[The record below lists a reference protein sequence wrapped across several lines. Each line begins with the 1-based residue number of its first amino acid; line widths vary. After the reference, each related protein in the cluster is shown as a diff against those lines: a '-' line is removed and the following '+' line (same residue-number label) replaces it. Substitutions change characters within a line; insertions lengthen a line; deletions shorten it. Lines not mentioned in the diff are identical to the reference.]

1 MKNGERAV
9 YQRWRLMMKE
19 IARGKINLALR
30 VLNRRSDG
38 YHEVDMVMQ
47 SISLADVLTF
57 EPADHFELTSNDAVL
72 SCGKDNLIYKAAVV
86 FRERTGFRPDVKIVL
101 DKKIFVAAGL
111 AGGSTDA
118 AATLRGL
125 NRMFDCPLSREALEE
140 AAAEIGSDVPFCI
153 AGGTQRARGRGERME
168 ILPAAPK
175 LWLTLVKP
183 ADLEVSTAAV
193 YKAIDSV
200 PNRRQ
205 TDVEA
210 CVKAIGQ
217 HSRRALVEA
226 LQNDL
231 EDVTLRKYGILQQMK
246 ESLLA
251 AGCEKVLM
259 SGSGPTLFGLAES
272 EKAAEGIKQILSQ
285 EYPGAQ
291 VETAHTEEEYY
302 G

>member
-1 MKNGERAV
+1 
-9 YQRWRLMMKE
+9 MMKE

-30 VLNRRSDG
+30 VMNRRSDG
-38 YHEVDMVMQ
+38 FHEVDMVMQ

-57 EPADHFELTSNDAVL
+57 EPADHFELTSNDTVL

-86 FRERTGFRPDVKIVL
+86 FRERTGIKPDVKIAL

-118 AATLRGL
+118 AAALRGL
-125 NRMFDCPLSREALEE
+125 NRMFDCPLSRKALEE

-153 AGGTQRARGRGERME
+153 AGGTQRARGRGEKME
-168 ILPAAPK
+168 VLPAAPQ

-183 ADLEVSTAAV
+183 ADLAVSTAAV

-210 CVKAIGQ
+210 CVEAIGK

-272 EKAAEGIKQILSQ
+272 EKAAEGIKQILSK

>member
-1 MKNGERAV
+1 
-9 YQRWRLMMKE
+9 MMKE

-30 VLNRRSDG
+30 VMNLRSDG

-57 EPADHFELTSNDAVL
+57 EKADHFELTSNDTGL
-72 SCGKDNLIYKAAVV
+72 SCGKDNLIHKAAVV
-86 FRERTGFRPDVKIVL
+86 FHEWTGIRPEVRITL

-125 NRMFDCPLSREALEE
+125 NRMFGRPLTRESLEK
-140 AAAEIGSDVPFCI
+140 AAAEIGSDVPFCV
-153 AGGTQRARGRGERME
+153 AGGTQRARGRGEQME
-168 ILPAAPK
+168 VLPAVPE
-175 LWLTLVKP
+175 LWMVLIKP
-183 ADLEVSTAAV
+183 ADLAVSTAAV
-193 YKAIDSV
+193 YKAIDSA

-210 CVKAIGQ
+210 CVEAIGK
-217 HSRRALVEA
+217 HSREALVKA

-246 ESLLA
+246 ESLQA

-259 SGSGPTLFGLAES
+259 SGSGPTLFGLAKLQET
-272 EKAAEGIKQILSQ
+272 AEGVKHILRK

-291 VETAHTEEEYY
+291 VEIAHTEEEYY